1 MIESS
6 QVLTKTSGNFVDG
19 VLTDQ
24 DMYVPVF
31 FFLNLSLF
39 MCEFEIGTLNLSN
52 AREKKRAAFFKL
64 VYLKEL
70 DIMSVQETVRVTGG
84 RAVGLRSFLVTSGA
98 LVEGWG
104 SVRFFSSFMQSIY

>member
-1 MIESS
+1 MS
-6 QVLTKTSGNFVDG
+6 LFCF
-19 VLTDQ
+19 
-24 DMYVPVF
+24 VF
-31 FFLNLSLF
+31 FIHLSLF
-39 MCEFEIGTLNLSN
+39 ICQFEIGTLNLSN

-70 DIMSVQETVRVTGG
+70 DIMSVQERVRVTGG

-104 SVRFFSSFMQSIY
+104 SVRIFSSFVQSIY

>member
-1 MIESS
+1 MS
-6 QVLTKTSGNFVDG
+6 LF
-19 VLTDQ
+19 
-24 DMYVPVF
+24 F

-52 AREKKRAAFFKL
+52 AREKKGAAFFKL

-104 SVRFFSSFMQSIY
+104 SVRFFYSFMQSIY